1 MWKMENDKEQ
11 ERIEIMKKKMS
22 KILLVLLTSIFVTG
36 CSLDLKSD
44 KPIENGMIQENVQ
57 LNDIPEFS
65 NEPYTVLNGNDVS
78 I

>member
-1 MWKMENDKEQ
+1 
-11 ERIEIMKKKMS
+11 MS

-65 NEPYTVLNGNDVS
+65 NEPYTVLNGMCLCLRMKKLQVQKHLKN
-78 I
+78 IPI